1 MVSVS
6 FVVSILCPVAIAFV
20 FLSLTSYLSLL
31 LYSISRVFIVL
42 LDFEAV
48 EAESER
54 FSIFI

>member
-1 MVSVS
+1 MVSIS
-6 FVVSILCPVAIAFV
+6 FVVSILCPVAIAFI

-31 LYSISRVFIVL
+31 LYSISKVFIVL

>member
-1 MVSVS
+1 MVSIS
-6 FVVSILCPVAIAFV
+6 FVVSILCPVAIAFI
-20 FLSLTSYLSLL
+20 FLSLNIYLSLL
-31 LYSISRVFIVL
+31 LYSISKVFIVL